1 VRTPIHLPADV
12 AAVPELRFAVEGAEA
27 LPGPAP
33 TVALRLAIER
43 TAGAAVRSMTLVV
56 RVDIATA
63 RRRYGSFEEARLVE
77 LFGAPDQWGSTLRAL
92 PWTRTTVLVGPFDQ
106 RANVEVALPCT
117 YDFDVAAAKYLDG
130 LRDGDVP
137 LDLLFTGTVLYQD
150 GGRIQAAPVPWDRE
164 AAYRLPVAV
173 WRAAMD
179 AAFPDAAWLRL
190 RRDVFDRLY
199 AFRAVGALPSWE
211 ATIRTLLDRAGH
223 ESEGPWTR

>member
-1 VRTPIHLPADV
+1 MPMPVTADV
-12 AAVPELRFAVEGAEA
+12 AAAPELRFAVEGAQA

-33 TVALRLAIER
+33 TIGLRLAIER
-43 TAGAAVRSMTLVV
+43 TAGADVRSLTLAV

-63 RRRYGSFEEARLVE
+63 RRRYGSVEEARLAE
-77 LFGAPDQWGSTLRAL
+77 LFGAPEQWGSTLRTL
-92 PWTRTTVLVGPFDQ
+92 PWTRTTVLVGPFDE
-106 RANVEVALPCT
+106 RATVEVALPCS

-130 LRDGDVP
+130 LRDGEVP

-150 GGRIQAAPVPWDRE
+150 GDRIQAAPVPWERE

-179 AAFPDAAWLRL
+179 AAFPDGAWLRL

-199 AFRAVGALPSWE
+199 AFRAGGALPSWE
-211 ATIRTLLDRAGH
+211 ATIDALLDRAGY